1 MISEWFRDWKS
12 PFADYARKLFVPHF
26 DELAALKKV

>member
-1 MISEWFRDWKS
+1 MISEWFRDRRS
-12 PFADYARKLFVPHF
+12 PFADHARRLFVPCF